1 VLIVGIVHAL
11 PISSDSCESSIIQQ
25 HTCNIRVIV
34 PRECKSPTLNLTGSN
49 VSTSCSSVE
58 IYWKYPMNNLT
69 VIIETPFTE
78 KHQPYSIRLQNQ
90 QLKTQISHIYQVC
103 KSSAHTELKS
113 QDDIITVKSNEDYQI
128 ILEFQ
133 APTKFIFF
141 GAFIKYDVIEN

>member
-1 VLIVGIVHAL
+1 
-11 PISSDSCESSIIQQ
+11 
-25 HTCNIRVIV
+25 
-34 PRECKSPTLNLTGSN
+34 
-49 VSTSCSSVE
+49 
-58 IYWKYPMNNLT
+58 MNNLT

-103 KSSAHTELKS
+103 KSGAHTELKL

-141 GAFIKYDVIEN
+141 GAFIKYDVVEN